1 MSIPM
6 YVCVYLQWQEIKKK
20 KKTTQNYFLWS
31 QKDYKHV
38 PSKIFLP
45 YTSYGLCIIKNI
57 TTKES
62 TSFISH

>member
-6 YVCVYLQWQEIKKK
+6 YVCIYLQCQEIKKK
-20 KKTTQNYFLWS
+20 TQNFFLWS

-57 TTKES
+57 ATKES
-62 TSFISH
+62 TSFISL